1 MVDNRVQTANIKQ
14 HWTNYSKV
22 DRGEI
27 YKFLFKTVPF
37 QELQSTR
44 SHVLNKSQAFRKE
57 EYGSNFSSSIIKL
70 KRLTWGYILHFA
82 GSRDKDLIDEGT
94 GRMKNSYRGRR

>member
-1 MVDNRVQTANIKQ
+1 MADNRVQTAIQTLNNIEPIIVR
-14 HWTNYSKV
+14 TKV

-70 KRLTWGYILHFA
+70 KRLT
-82 GSRDKDLIDEGT
+82 
-94 GRMKNSYRGRR
+94 